1 MDPRSGREPYS
12 RHETEA
18 QRLDRNYLELLQELR
33 VAETGVQILFAF
45 LLSIAFQQRFN
56 EIDDFQR
63 TVYLVTLG
71 CAAVSGLLL
80 IAPAA
85 AHRLLFRRR
94 LKDELVTYTGRVAAG
109 GLVFLLLAIIGSV
122 LLIVDFVS
130 GMPAAVTC
138 VVIVSAV
145 GIWFWGVVPARWRA
159 WTEPVDDSDDDTR
172 EPPR

>member
-1 MDPRSGREPYS
+1 MDPRSGHEPY
-12 RHETEA
+12 RRNETEA

-63 TVYLVTLG
+63 AVYLITLA
-71 CAAVSGLLL
+71 CAAVSALLF

-94 LKDELVTYTGRVAAG
+94 LKDELVVYTGRVAAG

-130 GMPAAVTC
+130 GMAAAVIC
-138 VVIVSAV
+138 VVIVATV
-145 GIWFWGVVPARWRA
+145 GIAFWGVIPARWRG
-159 WTEPVDDSDDDTR
+159 WTEPIDVDEDTR
-172 EPPR
+172 EPPPG